1 MKLSDLVKNTEAL
14 PAAPEILHKLISI
27 IQNSDTD
34 SYDVVSLIATD
45 PSIVTGVLKLANSSL
60 YAPPSPVTELGEA
73 VSLLGVREIYRIVTA
88 VTSNS
93 FLDGELSSMDIQ
105 KGGLWIHSLAV
116 AHIMEIIAESSSP
129 IDGLPYTLGLLHDIG
144 KLALHHACG
153 EAYTDIFREIELEK
167 VSISKAETRKL
178 GFDHA
183 QAGSQMLEEWK
194 FPKEVFIPIRY
205 QYAPNEAGEFKEL
218 AGALQV
224 ANWAAGVIGCNDGRD
239 TWALD
244 MTSDAFSIGEA
255 TLERAL
261 LEGQDRFE
269 KAKLALAN
277 GLN

>member
-1 MKLSDLVKNTEAL
+1 MNLSDLVKTTKAL
-14 PAAPEILHKLISI
+14 PAAPEILPKLIAMM
-27 IQNSDTD
+27 QNSDTD
-34 SYDVVSLIATD
+34 AGDVVTLIATD
-45 PSIVTGVLKLANSSL
+45 PSIVSGVLKLANSSL
-60 YAPPSPVTELGEA
+60 YAPPSPVTDLAEA
-73 VSLLGVREIYRIVTA
+73 VSILGIREIYRIVTA

-116 AHIMEIIAESSSP
+116 AHIMELIAEEHTP
-129 IDGLPYTLGLLHDIG
+129 LDGLPYTLGLLHDIG

-153 EAYTDIFREIELEK
+153 EVYSDIFRDIELEK
-167 VSISKAETRKL
+167 VSINRAESRKL

-183 QAGSQMLEEWK
+183 QAGAQMLEEWN
-194 FPKEVFIPIRY
+194 FPKEVFLPIRY
-205 QYAPNEAGEFKEL
+205 QYAPDEAGEFREL

-244 MTSDAFSIGEA
+244 IESDAFPIDEP

-261 LEGQDRFE
+261 LEAQEKVE
-269 KAKLALAN
+269 KAKLALAAGSN
-277 GLN
+277 